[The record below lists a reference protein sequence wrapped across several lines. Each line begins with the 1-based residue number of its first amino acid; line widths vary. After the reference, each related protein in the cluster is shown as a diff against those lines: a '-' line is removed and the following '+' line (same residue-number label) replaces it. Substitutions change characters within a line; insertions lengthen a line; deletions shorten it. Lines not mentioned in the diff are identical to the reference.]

1 MDLLFSKYASPLEF
15 MNLYIEQGRF
25 GEFVS
30 EILQLEAE
38 KQQKETEKENDDRLW
53 LAYLMSMSDKS
64 FSDWKKGLY
73 QKKEELPQGMTDQQ
87 VEKAKAQAHEILQ
100 KVSPL

>member
-30 EILQLEAE
+30 EILRLETE
-38 KQQKETEKENDDRLW
+38 DQQKIADREDDNKLW
-53 LAYLMSMSDKS
+53 LAYLLSMSDMS
-64 FSDWKKGLY
+64 FADWKKGLY
-73 QKKEELPQGMTDQQ
+73 QKKEAIPQGMTDQQ
-87 VEKAKAQAHEILQ
+87 VDEAKVQAHEILQ

>member
-30 EILQLEAE
+30 KILQLEAE
-38 KQQKETEKENDDRLW
+38 NQQKIADREDDNKLW
-53 LAYLMSMSDKS
+53 LAYLMSMSDMS
-64 FSDWKKGLY
+64 FADWKKDLY
-73 QKKEELPQGMTDQQ
+73 QKKEPVSQGMTDQQ
-87 VEKAKAQAHEILQ
+87 VEEAKAQVHEILQ